1 MTVILFS
8 AENQLWDT
16 YSELLLDACKAEG
29 IEADITRDAD
39 RADAE
44 FIVYAPNEQLTD
56 FTPYTDCKAVLS
68 LWAGVERIVGNE
80 TLTQPL
86 CRLVDPGLTQG
97 MVEWVTGQ
105 VLRHHLGLD
114 MYIHGTKGAWKQVVP
129 PLASDR
135 PVTILGA
142 GALGAACAQS
152 LTNLGF
158 PVTCWSRTPKNLD
171 GIKTIAGM
179 EKLNSELENAHILV
193 LLLPLTAETTNLL
206 NDERLAHLPTGAF
219 IINPGRGPLI
229 DDQSLLAMLD
239 TGHVEHATLDVFRV
253 EPLPAEH
260 PYWTHPSVTVTPH
273 IASATRPETAVKS
286 IAANMRRALNGEPLL
301 NIVDRARGY

>member
-16 YSELLLDACKAEG
+16 YSELLLDACQAEG
-29 IEADITRDAD
+29 IEADITRDAE
-39 RADAE
+39 RSEAE
-44 FIVYAPNEQLTD
+44 FIVYAPNDQLTD
-56 FTPYTDCKAVLS
+56 FTPYTNCKAVLS

-129 PLASDR
+129 PLAADR

-152 LTNLGF
+152 LTYLGF

-179 EKLNSELENAHILV
+179 ANLNSALENAHILV
-193 LLLPLTAETTNLL
+193 LLLPLTDKTTNLL

-301 NIVDRARGY
+301 NLVDRSRGY